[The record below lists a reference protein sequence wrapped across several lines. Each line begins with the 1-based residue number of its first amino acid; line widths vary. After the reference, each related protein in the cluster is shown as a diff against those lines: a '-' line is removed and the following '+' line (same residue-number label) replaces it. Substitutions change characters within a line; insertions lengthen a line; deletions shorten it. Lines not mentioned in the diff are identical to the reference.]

1 MHFLCLYTHC
11 DYDDNADYDDDAD
24 GNADVC

>member
-11 DYDDNADYDDDAD
+11 DYDDYADDDDDAD
-24 GNADVC
+24 DNADVC